1 MSALPSSRQR
11 QAKKVSIAA
20 RLRSRVFTTLA
31 DRPVESAAGAV
42 FAALM
47 TGVLLNA
54 LVLQSARHPSP
65 LFGAPANI
73 VLAPSAGPAPEMP
86 KPVPRPAAIS
96 AAPAPLAP
104 APGPAIV
111 ARPVAPAHDAETA
124 TAKNVDGIG
133 DTLRAAGG
141 SAPSAIDSA
150 RVLLVQKA
158 LMKLGYVVR
167 PDGVFGSTTRQAIEK
182 FERERGLPAR
192 GELTPKVLR
201 EISARSGISIE

>member
-11 QAKKVSIAA
+11 EAKNATITA
-20 RLRSRVFTTLA
+20 RLRSRVFVALA

-65 LFGAPANI
+65 LFGAPAG
-73 VLAPSAGPAPEMP
+73 VSVARSADAAAEMP
-86 KPVPRPAAIS
+86 KPVPRPLAIS
-96 AAPAPLAP
+96 AAPPPPSPAP
-104 APGPAIV
+104 APTTV
-111 ARPVAPAHDAETA
+111 ARPVSTPHETEAA
-124 TAKNVDGIG
+124 TTKNTDGIG
-133 DTLRAAGG
+133 DILRSGAGA
-141 SAPSAIDSA
+141 APSAIEA
-150 RVLLVQKA
+150 TRVLLVQKA

-167 PDGVFGSTTRQAIEK
+167 PDGVFGPTTRQAIER
-182 FERERGLPAR
+182 FERERGWPGR
-192 GELTPKVLR
+192 GELTPKVLH

>member
-1 MSALPSSRQR
+1 M
-11 QAKKVSIAA
+11 AA
-20 RLRSRVFTTLA
+20 RLRTRIFNALA

-65 LFGAPANI
+65 LFSGPASASVI
-73 VLAPSAGPAPEMP
+73 PSASPAAEMP
-86 KPVPRPAAIS
+86 KPIPRPAAIS
-96 AAPAPLAP
+96 AAPVPPPP
-104 APGPAIV
+104 ASAIPV
-111 ARPVAPAHDAETA
+111 MARPVVPPHDAETA
-124 TAKNVDGIG
+124 TTKSADGIG
-133 DTLRAAGG
+133 DMLRSAT
-141 SAPSAIDSA
+141 SPAPSAIEA
-150 RVLLVQKA
+150 TRVLLIQKA

-192 GELTPKVLR
+192 GELTPKVVR